1 MRTERIGLRKLLKD
15 VLSHDGMD
23 SGLRRDISRAIAEP
37 DQLAAWERTLE
48 ILQSLNRSGK
58 LTWQGVVE
66 KNGDRYL
73 RFRDPETGNVYSL
86 MEPPTVKA
94 EVLPCLPRGFVR
106 REDAHRI
113 ESLFTSVATCRSE
126 DELGGVLRKMLA
138 TIRDMVSADF
148 GAFHFIDDS
157 VRAVI
162 EKVTDGSPEMSGRFD
177 PGLTDRWVISEGYCV
192 HVPNLSRAGELSR
205 FSGGGAFS
213 SVVVMPLK
221 SGGKVYGLLEV
232 YSRAERH
239 FTTDDLGFLALLA
252 LQAAGMIRN
261 AEHLESLIFK
271 DPLTHVYNRGYL
283 EDQLEREIERYKR
296 TNEPV
301 AFLMVDVDNFK
312 QVNTRF
318 GHPVG
323 DVVLSVI
330 GGLLEDKVRQIDVV
344 ARYGG
349 DEFGVI
355 LPDTIGEH
363 AVVTAERL
371 RSVVESFDFA
381 ARVPEIG
388 EMTITIS
395 LGGAICPDDAVT
407 KENLIESADRALAEA
422 ERAGKNRAV
431 FSGMGSAGEGE

>member
-1 MRTERIGLRKLLKD
+1 
-15 VLSHDGMD
+15 
-23 SGLRRDISRAIAEP
+23 
-37 DQLAAWERTLE
+37 
-48 ILQSLNRSGK
+48 
-58 LTWQGVVE
+58 
-66 KNGDRYL
+66 
-73 RFRDPETGNVYSL
+73 
-86 MEPPTVKA
+86 
-94 EVLPCLPRGFVR
+94 
-106 REDAHRI
+106 
-113 ESLFTSVATCRSE
+113 
-126 DELGGVLRKMLA
+126 MLA
-138 TIRDMVSADF
+138 TIREMVSADF
-148 GAFHFIDDS
+148 GAIYFIEDS
-157 VRAVI
+157 VRTVI
-162 EKVTDGSPEMSGRFD
+162 EKVTDGSPEVPDRFD
-177 PGLTDRWVISEGYCV
+177 PVLTDRWVVSEGFCV
-192 HVPNLSRAGELSR
+192 HVPCLGRAGELSR
-205 FSGGGAFS
+205 YSGDGAFS

-221 SGGKVYGLLEV
+221 SMGKVYGLLEV
-232 YSRAERH
+232 YSRSERH
-239 FTTDDLGFLALLA
+239 FTTDDLGFLALLS

-312 QVNTRF
+312 EVNTRF

-323 DVVLSVI
+323 DVVLSII
-330 GGLLEDKVRQIDVV
+330 GSLLEDKVRQIDIV

-371 RSVVESFDFA
+371 RSVVESYDFA
-381 ARVPEIG
+381 ARVPELG
-388 EMTITIS
+388 DMKMTIS

-431 FSGMGSAGEGE
+431 FFGVTSSDEGA

>member
-1 MRTERIGLRKLLKD
+1 
-15 VLSHDGMD
+15 
-23 SGLRRDISRAIAEP
+23 
-37 DQLAAWERTLE
+37 
-48 ILQSLNRSGK
+48 
-58 LTWQGVVE
+58 
-66 KNGDRYL
+66 
-73 RFRDPETGNVYSL
+73 
-86 MEPPTVKA
+86 
-94 EVLPCLPRGFVR
+94 
-106 REDAHRI
+106 
-113 ESLFTSVATCRSE
+113 
-126 DELGGVLRKMLA
+126 MLA
-138 TIRDMVSADF
+138 TIREMVSADF
-148 GAFHFIDDS
+148 GAIHFIEDS

-162 EKVTDGSPEMSGRFD
+162 EKVTDGSPEVPGRFD
-177 PGLTDRWVISEGYCV
+177 PVLTDRWVVSEGFCV
-192 HVPNLSRAGELSR
+192 HVPSLGRAGDLSRYSLD
-205 FSGGGAFS
+205 GAFS

-221 SGGKVYGLLEV
+221 SKGKVYGLLEV

-312 QVNTRF
+312 
-318 GHPVG
+318 
-323 DVVLSVI
+323 
-330 GGLLEDKVRQIDVV
+330 E
-344 ARYGG
+344 
-349 DEFGVI
+349 VI

-371 RSVVESFDFA
+371 RSVIEGYDYA
-381 ARVPEIG
+381 TRVPELG
-388 EMTITIS
+388 DMKMTIS

-431 FSGMGSAGEGE
+431 FFGVSSAGEGA